1 MMNHDCDVA
10 VVGAG
15 PYGLACA
22 AHLRD
27 GLDVRLFGEP
37 MSFWTNHMPE
47 GMLLRSPYVASHI
60 ADPDRALTLDAYQH
74 VNGAGV
80 EPPVPLTSFVSYG
93 RWFQQQVA
101 PENDPRTVARVDRQN
116 GHFQLTLSDEA
127 SLTAGR
133 VVVAAGIAPFARIP
147 EPFRHLP
154 DWAVS
159 HSSAHRDL
167 SAFAEKNVL
176 VVGGGQS
183 ALESAALLHEE
194 GAHVVV
200 VVRESRIYYLRRV
213 PWLHKLGPIT
223 RLLFA
228 QAEVGPAGI
237 SQCVSKPD
245 LYRRLPRRLQNRWAV
260 RSLRPAGAAW
270 LEPRLNDVPILTGTS
285 VDRAQVEGE
294 RVRVQLNDGS
304 VKLVDHILLATGYEV
319 DIAGYDFLA
328 PSLLQSI
335 DRVGGYPRLSAGF
348 ETSVPRLHIVGAP
361 AAWSFGPL
369 MRFVAGTGF
378 TASALARA
386 VLPRRRKT
394 GAE

>member
-1 MMNHDCDVA
+1 MVNHDCDVA

-22 AHLRD
+22 AHLQD

-37 MSFWTNHMPE
+37 MSFWKNHMPE

-60 ADPDRALTLDAYQH
+60 ADPDRALTLDDYQQ

-101 PENDPRTVARVDRQN
+101 PDIDSRSVASVARQN
-116 GHFQLTLSDEA
+116 GHFQLTLSDGE

-154 DWAVS
+154 DRVVS
-159 HSSAHRDL
+159 HSSAHSDL
-167 SAFAEKNVL
+167 SAFAAKSVL

-183 ALESAALLHEE
+183 ALESAALLHEQ
-194 GAHVVV
+194 GADVEV
-200 VVRESRIYYLRRV
+200 VVRESRIFYLRRV

-228 QAEVGPAGI
+228 PAEVGPAGI
-237 SQCVSKPD
+237 SQCVSKPH
-245 LYRRLPRRLQNRWAV
+245 LYRRLPRRLQDRWAV

-270 LEPRLNDVPILTGTS
+270 LEPRLNDVPILAGTF
-285 VDRAQVEGE
+285 VDQAQIEGE
-294 RVRVQLNDGS
+294 RVRVTLNDGG
-304 VKLVDHILLATGYEV
+304 VQFVDHILLATGYEV

-378 TASALARA
+378 TASSLARA
-386 VLPRRRKT
+386 VLPRMRKT
-394 GAE
+394 RAG